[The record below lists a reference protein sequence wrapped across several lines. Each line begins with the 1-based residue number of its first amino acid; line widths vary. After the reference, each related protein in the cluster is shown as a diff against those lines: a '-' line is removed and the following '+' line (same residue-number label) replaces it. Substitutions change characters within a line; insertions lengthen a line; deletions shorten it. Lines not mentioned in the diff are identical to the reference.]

1 MFSVVYHPEARE
13 EATALPVKIRVKF
26 DRLIGKLEYDARLL
40 REPDTK
46 PLGDGLFEI
55 RTMGTD
61 IARGIW
67 VYHKGNT
74 IIMLRVFIK
83 KSQKTPAKEID
94 LAKKRLAEVLN
105 EKLREL
111 LAEWRKHDN
120 LTKAQVAER
129 MGVTPPVISRL
140 ENNIT
145 KASIDTLTR
154 YAHACGIKKP
164 VIALY

>member
-1 MFSVVYHPEARE
+1 MKLVRHKELHNEWMQDDEYRAAWQE
-13 EATALPVKIRVKF
+13 EERK
-26 DRLIGKLEYDARLL
+26 
-40 REPDTK
+40 
-46 PLGDGLFEI
+46 
-55 RTMGTD
+55 
-61 IARGIW
+61 
-67 VYHKGNT
+67 
-74 IIMLRVFIK
+74 
-83 KSQKTPAKEID
+83 
-94 LAKKRLAEVLN
+94 

-145 KASIDTLTR
+145 KASINTLIR
-154 YAHACGIKKP
+154 YARACGIKKP

>member
-1 MFSVVYHPEARE
+1 MAGR
-13 EATALPVKIRVKF
+13 
-26 DRLIGKLEYDARLL
+26 
-40 REPDTK
+40 
-46 PLGDGLFEI
+46 
-55 RTMGTD
+55 RT
-61 IARGIW
+61 
-67 VYHKGNT
+67 
-74 IIMLRVFIK
+74 
-83 KSQKTPAKEID
+83 P
-94 LAKKRLAEVLN
+94 

-154 YAHACGIKKP
+154 YAPPAASKTCHCP
-164 VIALY
+164 VLNSQPSGAGLFVSVSPKFC

>member
-1 MFSVVYHPEARE
+1 
-13 EATALPVKIRVKF
+13 
-26 DRLIGKLEYDARLL
+26 
-40 REPDTK
+40 
-46 PLGDGLFEI
+46 
-55 RTMGTD
+55 
-61 IARGIW
+61 
-67 VYHKGNT
+67 
-74 IIMLRVFIK
+74 
-83 KSQKTPAKEID
+83 
-94 LAKKRLAEVLN
+94 
-105 EKLREL
+105 
-111 LAEWRKHDN
+111 KHDN

>member
-1 MFSVVYHPEARE
+1 
-13 EATALPVKIRVKF
+13 VKF

-74 IIMLRVFIK
+74 IIMLRVFIRSHRKRQRK
-83 KSQKTPAKEID
+83 KS
-94 LAKKRLAEVLN
+94 
-105 EKLREL
+105 
-111 LAEWRKHDN
+111 
-120 LTKAQVAER
+120 
-129 MGVTPPVISRL
+129 ISP
-140 ENNIT
+140 
-145 KASIDTLTR
+145 KS
-154 YAHACGIKKP
+154 G
-164 VIALY
+164 

>member
-1 MFSVVYHPEARE
+1 MKLVSHKELHNEWMQDDEYRAAWQE
-13 EATALPVKIRVKF
+13 EERK
-26 DRLIGKLEYDARLL
+26 
-40 REPDTK
+40 
-46 PLGDGLFEI
+46 
-55 RTMGTD
+55 
-61 IARGIW
+61 
-67 VYHKGNT
+67 
-74 IIMLRVFIK
+74 
-83 KSQKTPAKEID
+83 
-94 LAKKRLAEVLN
+94 

-154 YAHACGIKKP
+154 YAHACGIKNLSLPCTDDILPGFSFRRVGVVSTGKRGTGGLKP
-164 VIALY
+164 NGEEPYVNNVTI

>member
-1 MFSVVYHPEARE
+1 MKLVSHKELHNEWMQDDEYRAAWQE
-13 EATALPVKIRVKF
+13 EERK
-26 DRLIGKLEYDARLL
+26 
-40 REPDTK
+40 
-46 PLGDGLFEI
+46 
-55 RTMGTD
+55 
-61 IARGIW
+61 
-67 VYHKGNT
+67 
-74 IIMLRVFIK
+74 
-83 KSQKTPAKEID
+83 
-94 LAKKRLAEVLN
+94 

-154 YAHACGIKKP
+154 YAHACGIKNLSLP
-164 VIALY
+164 CTEQPALRGWPFCFGSASDPLRGRPI

>member
-1 MFSVVYHPEARE
+1 MKLVSHKELHNEWMKDE
-13 EATALPVKIRVKF
+13 EYRAAWQEEER
-26 DRLIGKLEYDARLL
+26 R
-40 REPDTK
+40 
-46 PLGDGLFEI
+46 
-55 RTMGTD
+55 
-61 IARGIW
+61 
-67 VYHKGNT
+67 
-74 IIMLRVFIK
+74 
-83 KSQKTPAKEID
+83 
-94 LAKKRLAEVLN
+94 
-105 EKLREL
+105 EKLRAL

-129 MGVTPPVISRL
+129 MGLHLGYFRT